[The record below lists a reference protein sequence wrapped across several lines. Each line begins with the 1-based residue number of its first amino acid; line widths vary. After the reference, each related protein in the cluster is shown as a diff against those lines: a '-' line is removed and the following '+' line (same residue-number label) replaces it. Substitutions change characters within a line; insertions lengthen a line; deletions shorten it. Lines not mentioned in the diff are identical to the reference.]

1 MMPSL
6 REVLLALYGTWRLA
20 WRDPAAMACFE
31 RTVPGVVKSFWA
43 AAICYPGFVLLQLIQ
58 IDASQF
64 DGGQLFRLMLVATI
78 GYVAGWAAYPLIALQ
93 FCRWLT
99 TEERALGFVVA
110 YNWSQVLQT
119 AAVLPVPIIGA
130 FHVLAPETV
139 AFAALAIYVALLVYE
154 WFIARIA
161 LQAGALPA
169 TALVLL
175 DVVLTALLSQV
186 VALVAGQPP
195 G

>member
-1 MMPSL
+1 MPTL
-6 REVLLALYGTWRLA
+6 REVSLALYGAWRLA

-31 RTVPGVVKSFWA
+31 RTVPGVIRSFWA

-58 IDASQF
+58 IDASQS
-64 DGGQLFRLMLVATI
+64 DASQLFRLMLVATI
-78 GYVAGWAAYPLIALQ
+78 AYIAGWAAYPLIALP
-93 FCRWLT
+93 FCRWLAS
-99 TEERALGFVVA
+99 EERALGFIAA

-119 AAVLPVPIIGA
+119 AAVLPVPVIGA
-130 FHVLAPETV
+130 FHVFAPESI
-139 AFAALAIYVALLVYE
+139 AFAAIAIYVGLLVYE

-161 LQAGALPA
+161 LDAGALAA

-186 VALVAGQPP
+186 TSVMVGQPP